1 MRKRKIVRIC
11 CIILAM
17 LLVSSFG
24 CVAKKSAKGVVIT
37 DVTPTPEATTESA
50 LAPTQSIEGLS
61 VEDAVLSD
69 ASRAGLYA
77 VPTGADIALIING
90 ATEDDLQLQETP
102 KNLIVYSCVLS
113 SGSEQSIPITIN
125 VSRNGETICSGT
137 SEANLIGSKNSIAA
151 QIKLPQSEAAEYM
164 VELTING
171 VLVDRQTV
179 ECAAIPLTTPEPTP
193 EPTPAVSLE
202 HFPFLEKIVHLDM
215 ITDDPENEEG
225 RILTN
230 YAEEHKAKGRFVVM
244 VFSVVG
250 DTLPLDQIN
259 RYYNTIAL
267 TGGGDGFTSLG
278 YNVFNIDWDA
288 DKQDFIWREQQEG
301 FRTIFDIP
309 SELALTDLQL
319 ELVNDDN
326 IRLPIKD
333 WSGLA
338 ESDAEQDGYAAAEQ
352 SAFHAQ
358 DNVAMADLVKESEYV
373 DGMKP
378 GVQTSDIRD
387 RLGGEDDLPLLE
399 METMQLFYMD
409 RGYVITYSNS
419 TKTVSGVC
427 AYLPATGETARGVG
441 IGSEYDAVKTA
452 YMGQMNA
459 ARTSPDRIT
468 VGDETAYLEFLFT
481 DGTVSLINLCY

>member
-1 MRKRKIVRIC
+1 MRKRNVVRIC
-11 CIILAM
+11 CMIMAM
-17 LLVSSFG
+17 LLVSSLG
-24 CVAKKSAKGVVIT
+24 CVAKKSAEGIVIT
-37 DVTPTPEATTESA
+37 DVTPTPEATTESG

-90 ATEDDLQLQETP
+90 ATDEDLLLQETP

-113 SGSEQSIPITIN
+113 SGSEQSVPIAIN
-125 VSRNGETICSGT
+125 VSHNGETICSGT
-137 SEANLIGSKNSIAA
+137 AEANLIGSTNSFSA

-164 VELTING
+164 VELTIND
-171 VLVDRQTV
+171 VLIDRQTV
-179 ECAAIPLTTPEPTP
+179 ECGAIPLTTPEPTP

-202 HFPFLEKIVHLDM
+202 HFPFLEKIVRLDM

-244 VFSVVG
+244 VFRVVG

-259 RYYNTIAL
+259 RYYNTIAF

-278 YNVFNIDWDA
+278 YNVYNIDWDA

-301 FRTIFDIP
+301 FRIIFDIP
-309 SELALTDLQL
+309 SELALTDLRL

-338 ESDAEQDGYAAAEQ
+338 ESDAEQDGYAAER
-352 SAFHAQ
+352 SGYSAQ
-358 DNVAMADLVKESEYV
+358 DSVAMADLVKESESV

-378 GVQTSDIRD
+378 GMQTSDIRD

-419 TKTVSGVC
+419 TKTVSDVC

-441 IGSEYDAVKTA
+441 IGSDYDTVKTA

-468 VGDETAYLEFLFT
+468 VGDDSTYLEFLFKN
-481 DGTVSLINLCY
+481 GIVVMINLCY